1 MATLMNTPQR
11 TASQQVTICPDCYT
25 VLKPRLERCPGCGAN
40 RHRRE
45 TLDRALMLAVVLLC
59 FGLAWSFLAP

>member
-11 TASQQVTICPDCYT
+11 IDPRQVKVCPDCYS
-25 VLKPRLERCPGCGAN
+25 VLQPHLDRCPGCGAD

-59 FGLAWSFLAP
+59 FGIAWSFLAP